1 VVEYHWLEDHY
12 DRLPALMADL
22 VRRGWPD
29 VGARGDLQR
38 SARALG
44 AWWDECVDEAYSIL
58 KDSNPS
64 FTPGFNIGQL
74 KQDPDAVAH

>member
-1 VVEYHWLEDHY
+1 MVVEYHWLEGHY

-44 AWWDECVDEAYSIL
+44 A
-58 KDSNPS
+58 
-64 FTPGFNIGQL
+64 
-74 KQDPDAVAH
+74 